1 MTRFSRFLDKL
12 ESYADLECLVSDGES
27 YTYAQ
32 LSKQREQWVRQIA
45 GRNLPP
51 GAVVGLRSDYSL
63 ASIAALLALLES
75 RAVVALIPR
84 DREVRAYLDDAH
96 VSALLEVSKD
106 GTVHWQ
112 ARPEQAPHELL
123 TRLRDSGDAGVVLF
137 TSGSTGR
144 PKAAL
149 QSLERFL
156 HKFDKPGRRFRTLAF
171 LLFDHVA
178 GIDTLFYTLASGG
191 TLVTTRDRT
200 PDAICALIESA
211 RVEVLPAS
219 PSFLR
224 LMCLRG
230 SAAEYDLASLKVIT
244 YGSEPMDPSTLA
256 WLGSQFPGAEIIQK
270 YGTTETGSPR
280 SKSRGRDSLWLRIH
294 SPDVE
299 TRVVNGI
306 LHIRSEGMILGYLNA
321 PSPVD
326 ADGWYAT
333 GDLVDVRNDSD
344 GEWIRFRGR
353 ASDAINVG
361 GEKVSPAEV
370 EQTILELRFVKD
382 AVVQGEPHVLLGQI
396 VTARVTVTPET
407 DEKTATK
414 EIRKLCRA
422 RLAPYKVPVKIRVV
436 TEGLTSDRQ
445 KALRRTT

>member
-12 ESYADLECLVSDGES
+12 ESYADLECLVSDGET

-32 LSKQREQWVRQIA
+32 LSKEREAWARRIASMNVR
-45 GRNLPP
+45 P

-63 ASIAALLALLES
+63 ASIAALLELLAS

-84 DREVRAYLDDAH
+84 DPNVTAYLDDARAS
-96 VSALLEVSKD
+96 VLLDVGPD
-106 GTVHWQ
+106 GVVHWQ
-112 ARPEQAPHELL
+112 TRPEPAAHELL
-123 TRLRDSGDAGVVLF
+123 QALRDASDAGVVLF
-137 TSGSTGR
+137 TSGSTGN

-156 HKFDKPGRRFRTLAF
+156 HKFEKPGRRYRTLAF
-171 LLFDHVA
+171 LLFDHIA

-191 TLVTTRDRT
+191 TLVTTRERT
-200 PDAICALIESA
+200 TDAICALIERA

-224 LMCLRG
+224 LMCIG
-230 SAAEYDLASLKVIT
+230 GGASDYDLGSLKIIT

-256 WLGSQFPGAEIIQK
+256 WLGSQFPHAEIIQK

-280 SKSRGRDSLWLRIH
+280 SKSRGRDSLWLRIKD
-294 SPDVE
+294 SDVA
-299 TRVVNGI
+299 TRVVDGI
-306 LHIRSEGMILGYLNA
+306 LHIRSEGTILGYLNA

-326 ADGWYAT
+326 ADGWYCT
-333 GDLVDVRNDSD
+333 GDVVDVENDSE

-353 ASDAINVG
+353 ASDVINVG

-370 EQTILELRFVKD
+370 EQTILELPFVED
-382 AVVQGEPHVLLGQI
+382 AVVRGEPHALMGQI
-396 VTARVTVTPET
+396 VTARVTVIAQT
-407 DEKTATK
+407 DGKTAKK
-414 EIRKLCRA
+414 EIRKRCRA
-422 RLAPYKVPVKIRVV
+422 RLAPYKVPVKIDVV
-436 TEGLTSDRQ
+436 ADNLTSERQ

>member
-1 MTRFSRFLDKL
+1 MARFSRFLEKL

-32 LSKQREQWVRQIA
+32 LSQQRALWVTQIA
-45 GRNLPP
+45 SKSLRP
-51 GAVVGLRSDYSL
+51 GTVVGLRSDYSL
-63 ASIAALLALLES
+63 ASIGAFLALLES

-84 DREVRAYLDDAH
+84 DREVRGYLDDAR
-96 VSALLEVSKD
+96 VSVLLEV
-106 GTVHWQ
+106 GQNGEVHWQ
-112 ARPEQAPHELL
+112 TRPEPPPHELL
-123 TRLRDSGDAGVVLF
+123 SRVRDSGDAGVVLF
-137 TSGSTGR
+137 TSGSTGM

-156 HKFDKPGRRFRTLAF
+156 HKFDKPGRRYRTLAF

-178 GIDTLFYTLASGG
+178 GIDTLFYTLANGG

-200 PDAICALIESA
+200 PDAICDLIESA

-224 LMCLRG
+224 LMCLRAG
-230 SAAEYDLASLKVIT
+230 ASDRDLGTLKIIT

-256 WLGSQFPGAEIIQK
+256 RLGSQFPNVEIIQK

-280 SKSRGRDSLWLRIH
+280 SKSRGRDSLWLRIK
-294 SPDVE
+294 SSELE
-299 TRVVNGI
+299 TRVVDEI
-306 LHIRSEGMILGYLNA
+306 LYIRSEGMILGYLNA
-321 PSPVD
+321 PSPID
-326 ADGWYAT
+326 EDGWYCT
-333 GDLVDVRNDSD
+333 GDLVDVETDSD

-370 EQTILELRFVKD
+370 EQTILELPFVKD
-382 AVVQGEPHVLLGQI
+382 AVVRGEPHAMLGQI
-396 VTARVTVTPET
+396 VTARVTLIGDT

-414 EIRKLCRA
+414 QIRKRCRA
-422 RLAPYKVPVKIRVV
+422 RLAPYKVPVKIAIVAD
-436 TEGLTSDRQ
+436 GLTSDRQ
-445 KALRRTT
+445 KALRRTP